1 MLLWRW
7 RGSCWCERGGQ
18 EGPQVYWDVEKVWKL
33 GDSWTVDA
41 GRVGGDQSERL
52 NLLDYAFF
60 NDKKVFTFKEIY
72 NVEGTESVR
81 TLLVFS
87 PAVCFPSTNLCMY

>member
-1 MLLWRW
+1 M
-7 RGSCWCERGGQ
+7 
-18 EGPQVYWDVEKVWKL
+18 
-33 GDSWTVDA
+33 DA
-41 GRVGGDQSERL
+41 GRVGGDRSERL

-72 NVEGTESVR
+72 NVEETESVR